1 MRPLKAI
8 RTGVAAPFLAAG
20 CLIWGIA
27 GIVGFIICLKIV
39 YAVLGFWGIVLGLF
53 LFPVFLLA
61 APWYALFAW
70 SDPAPVILVYGCGIL
85 AWIVFGIGYLIKGE

>member
-1 MRPLKAI
+1 MKLLTAI
-8 RTGVAAPFLAAG
+8 RTSVAAPFLAAG

-27 GIVGFIICLKIV
+27 GIVGFIVCLNIV
-39 YAVLGFWGIVLGLF
+39 YVVLGFWGIVLGFF
-53 LFPVFLLA
+53 LFPLFLLA

-70 SDPAPVILVYGCGIL
+70 GNLIPVLLVYGCGIL